1 MTTNINAFHL
11 INSEIADLPIPD
23 NDKLRLDKLVEQD
36 KCFSEIDF
44 IDGISI
50 WKKGE
55 EEICANEG
63 GNNCYVRF
71 KFRDEKIPE
80 QFGGISFFHNV
91 GGTDWHIRI
100 HKGE

>member
-55 EEICANEG
+55 EEICANES
-63 GNNCYVRF
+63 GNN
-71 KFRDEKIPE
+71 
-80 QFGGISFFHNV
+80 
-91 GGTDWHIRI
+91 
-100 HKGE
+100 